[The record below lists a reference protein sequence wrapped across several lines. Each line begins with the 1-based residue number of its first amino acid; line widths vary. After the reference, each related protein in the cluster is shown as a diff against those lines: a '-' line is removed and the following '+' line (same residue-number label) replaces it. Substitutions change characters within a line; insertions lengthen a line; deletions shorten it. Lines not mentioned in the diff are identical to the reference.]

1 MSLKLPLPS
10 VVEVD
15 ADKCVNCHA
24 CVSACPVKFANDASG
39 NYVKVNKD
47 LCIGCGA
54 CIKACTHGARY
65 VVDDLRGFLDAAARQ
80 DKIVAI
86 SAPAVAASFP
96 NAYLNLNGWLKS
108 IGVEAVFD
116 VSFGAE
122 LTVKSYMHHI
132 EENKPKCV
140 IAQPCPAIVSY
151 IEIYKPELIQY
162 LAPADSPMLHTI
174 KMIREFYPQYRNHK
188 ILVIS
193 PCAAKKRE
201 FDETGLGDYNVT
213 MLTLADHFKK
223 NGIVLQNYNQVD
235 FDNPPAE
242 RAVLFSSPGG
252 LKDTAIRWNPAV
264 EHLTRKVEGVHTIYN
279 YLDGLPEMI
288 NKGFAPLLIDCLNC
302 ELGCNGGPGTL
313 CKDKPIDE
321 LDHIIRER
329 KNEMKRRYQQNKDLL
344 NDDKAMHEKVL
355 PVIEKHW
362 KEGLYAR
369 KYVDRSGN
377 RNYVNPS
384 NVEIRSILESMGKT
398 KESDI
403 KNCTA
408 CGYNKCDVMACAIYN
423 HLNQRENCHFYA
435 AKLVE
440 MADEHQKATIKKST
454 EEFNKLIGEINS
466 SSDVLGKIEP
476 ILKAINSLAKQ
487 TNLLATNATIQAAH
501 AGQYGATFNVVAK
514 EIKELAHRT
523 KTEADKI
530 NPVSDELRTVF
541 IDIVGKVSKLS
552 ERILDSLSKQKNDG
566 Q

>member
-1 MSLKLPLPS
+1 MALKLPLPS

-15 ADKCVNCHA
+15 PDKCVNCHA

-65 VVDDLRGFLDAAARQ
+65 VVDDLRGFLDAVARQ
-80 DKIVAI
+80 EKIVAI

-122 LTVKSYMHHI
+122 LTVKSYLEYI
-132 EENKPKCV
+132 KETNPKCV

-151 IEIYKPELIQY
+151 IEIYRPELIQY

-174 KMIREFYPQYRNHK
+174 KMIREFYSQYRNHK
-188 ILVIS
+188 IVIIS

-213 MLTLADHFKK
+213 MLNLADYFKR
-223 NGIVLQNYNQVD
+223 NGIVLQNYSQVD

-252 LKDTAIRWNPAV
+252 LKDTAVRWNPEI
-264 EHLTRKVEGVHTIYN
+264 EHLTRKIEGVHTIYN
-279 YLDGLPEMI
+279 YLDELPEMI
-288 NKGFAPLLIDCLNC
+288 SKGYAPLLVDCLNC

-313 CKDKPIDE
+313 CKDKPVDE
-321 LDHIIRER
+321 LEHIIKAR
-329 KNEMKRRYQQNKDLL
+329 KNEMKKRYEANKEFV
-344 NDDKAMHEKVL
+344 NDDKHLQEKVL
-355 PVIEKHW
+355 PVLEKYW
-362 KEGLYAR
+362 KAGLYNR

-377 RNYVNPS
+377 KNYVNPS
-384 NVEIRSILESMGKT
+384 NIEIKAILESMGKT
-398 KESDI
+398 HECDI

-440 MADEHQKATIKKST
+440 LADQHQKETLKKST
-454 EEFNKLIGEINS
+454 QDFNQLIDEIHS
-466 SSDVLGKIEP
+466 SSDVLEKIEP

-523 KTEADKI
+523 KIEADKI
-530 NPVSDELRTVF
+530 KPVSDDLRNVF
-541 IDIVGKVSKLS
+541 LEIVDKVKLLS
-552 ERILDSLSKQKNDG
+552 SRILENLNQNNE
-566 Q
+566 